1 MKNIDRRQWLK
12 TAGLS
17 GSFTLLGGL
26 SSMAMDLP
34 TSGKVP
40 LNASAKL
47 NSNENPF
54 GPSKAVRKKITDAFD
69 NACRYPSM
77 VFKPLLEQI
86 AEKEGVSTKHIVVTG
101 GSTEGLKAAGLTY
114 GLEGGEIIAAD
125 PTFQSMMTYAE
136 NLGAYVHRVPVDAKM
151 GHDLAE
157 MEKRINSKTSL
168 IFICNPNNPTGTLL
182 NKNKLREFCA
192 SASKKA
198 MVFSD
203 EAYYDFITDP
213 EYPSMVELV
222 KENMNVIVSK
232 TFSKVYGMAGL
243 RIGYLVARP
252 DIAVRLQK
260 NVMAMTNLLA
270 IEAAKEALVD
280 DEFYKFSVAK
290 NMEAKNAIYKTLN
303 DLGLEY
309 VESHTNFVFFKTGRH
324 ITELMPAMEKENV
337 LIGRPFPPFY
347 DWARISTGTMDDMK
361 LFDSALKKVMAS

>member
-1 MKNIDRRQWLK
+1 MNTLDRRQWLK

-26 SSMAMDLP
+26 GTMAVELP
-34 TSGKVP
+34 NISPNLINRV
-40 LNASAKL
+40 AKL

-54 GPSKAVRKKITDAFD
+54 GPSKAVRKKITESFD

-101 GSTEGLKAAGLTY
+101 GSTEGLKATGLTY
-114 GLEGGEIIAAD
+114 CNGGGEIIAAD

-136 NLGAYVHRVPVDAKM
+136 NFGAYAHRVPVDANM
-151 GHDLAE
+151 GHDLEE
-157 MEKRINSKTSL
+157 MGKRINSKTRL

-182 NKNKLREFCA
+182 DKNKLRDFCI
-192 SASKKA
+192 SASEKT

-203 EAYYDFITDP
+203 EAYYDFIIDP
-213 EYPSMVELV
+213 DYPSMVELV
-222 KENMNVIVSK
+222 KENRNVIVSK

-252 DIAVRLQK
+252 DIASRLQK
-260 NVMAMTNLLA
+260 NIMAMTNVLA

-280 DEFYKFSVAK
+280 DEFYKFSIAK
-290 NMEAKNAIYKTLN
+290 NKEAKNAIYKTLN

-309 VESHTNFVFFKTGRH
+309 IESHTNFVFFKTGRH
-324 ITELMPAMEKENV
+324 IDEIIPLMEKENV

-347 DWARISTGTMDDMK
+347 EWARISTGTMEDIK
-361 LFDSALKKVMAS
+361 LFDSALRKLMAS

>member
-1 MKNIDRRQWLK
+1 MNNIDRRQWLK

-26 SSMAMDLP
+26 SSIAMDLP
-34 TSGKVP
+34 IHNGSPFNPV
-40 LNASAKL
+40 AKL

-54 GPSKAVRKKITDAFD
+54 GPSKVVRKKITEAFD

-86 AEKEGVSTKHIVVTG
+86 AEKEGVSTKHIVGTG
-101 GSTEGLKAAGLTY
+101 GSTEGLKATGLTY
-114 GLEGGEIIAAD
+114 CNGGGEIIAAD

-136 NLGAYVHRVPVDAKM
+136 NFGAYAHRVPVDANM
-151 GHDLAE
+151 GHDLEE
-157 MEKRINSKTSL
+157 MEKRINSKTRL

-182 NKNKLREFCA
+182 DKNKLKDFCI
-192 SASKKA
+192 SASEKT

-213 EYPSMVELV
+213 DYPSMVELV
-222 KENMNVIVSK
+222 KENRNVIVSK

-252 DIAVRLQK
+252 DIASRLQK
-260 NVMAMTNLLA
+260 NIMAFTNVLA

-280 DEFYKFSVAK
+280 DEFYKFSIAK
-290 NMEAKNAIYKTLN
+290 NVEAKNAIYKTLN

-309 VESHTNFVFFKTGRH
+309 IESHTNFVFFKTGRH
-324 ITELMPAMEKENV
+324 IDEMMTAMEKENV

-347 DWARISTGTMDDMK
+347 EWARISTGTMDDME
-361 LFDSALKKVMAS
+361 LFDKGLRKVMRS